1 LPRVAA
7 ETRTA
12 APGPLDADAAQM
24 QSVTGVV
31 SDQEKA
37 IASLTQRC
45 QRLEDRNQAIM
56 VAFTTFFHVL
66 AAARVAKIDEISAIL
81 TDITNIA
88 EREERPQDAITFLR
102 ELAAMLVEQ
111 TPNVPEGTDARDR
124 DPPPDRT

>member
-1 LPRVAA
+1 MPRVSA
-7 ETRTA
+7 ETQTA
-12 APGPLDADAAQM
+12 APGSLEVDAAQM
-24 QSVTGVV
+24 QSIAGIV

-37 IASLTQRC
+37 IAALTQRC

-102 ELAAMLVEQ
+102 ELAAMLVERR
-111 TPNVPEGTDARDR
+111 PETSEDSDGEESRSAV
-124 DPPPDRT
+124 